1 MDLPFLYI
9 VDGVLMLS
17 VFYACFCVK
26 TQGEKELDINIHT
39 PLKNENHLSYE
50 EVDIEAVCDSEGLKM
65 FYEN

>member
-26 TQGEKELDINIHT
+26 TPEEKDIDIHT
-39 PLKNENHLSYE
+39 PLKNVNYLNYE
-50 EVDIEAVCDSEGLKM
+50 ECEEYEESENDEISALG
-65 FYEN
+65 

>member
-26 TQGEKELDINIHT
+26 TPEEC
-39 PLKNENHLSYE
+39 EEYE
-50 EVDIEAVCDSEGLKM
+50 ESENDEISALV
-65 FYEN
+65 